1 MASKSKIEWTESTW
15 NPVSGCTKISRGC
28 DNCYAERMAI
38 RLKAMGTR
46 GYENGFE
53 VTMHSHALEKPLKM
67 KKPQVIFVNSMSD
80 IFHEKIPDEFIFQI
94 FEVMNKAHWHTF
106 QVLTKRPKRLA
117 KLAAKLNWTENIWMG
132 VTVEANEYVDRVDY
146 LRYCPAKIKFLSLEP
161 LIDSVDK
168 LDYSGID
175 WVIAGGE
182 SGYGARVMQKE
193 WVLEI
198 RDRCENENI
207 DFFFK
212 QWGGVNKKKAGRLL
226 DGKYYD
232 AMPELFSNVLIAQ
245 NRVLLWRMVRRWEIP
260 PYALQKNYK
269 SAQGGFIHRQEEN
282 INLKHRCLGDT
293 NAI

>member
-1 MASKSKIEWTESTW
+1 MSKSKIEWTESTW
-15 NPVSGCTKISRGC
+15 NPVSGCTKVSRGC
-28 DNCYAERMAI
+28 DNCYAERMAM

-46 GYENGFE
+46 GYENGFD
-53 VTMHSHALEKPLKM
+53 VTLHPHALDKPLKM

-80 IFHEKIPDEFIFQI
+80 IFHDKIPDEFIFQI

-117 KLAAKLNWTENIWMG
+117 KMASKLNWTDNIWMG

-146 LRYCPAKIKFLSLEP
+146 LRDCPAKIKFLSLEP

-168 LDYSGID
+168 LDYTGID
-175 WVIAGGE
+175 WVIVGGE

-212 QWGGVNKKKAGRLL
+212 QWGGVNKKKAGREL

-232 AMPELFSNVLIAQ
+232 DMPELNSN
-245 NRVLLWRMVRRWEIP
+245 LLT
-260 PYALQKNYK
+260 A
-269 SAQGGFIHRQEEN
+269 
-282 INLKHRCLGDT
+282 
-293 NAI
+293 